1 MKRKPSLLFYDPA
14 TPIAYTDITLKESA
28 LRGTESTIVR
38 IAHSLKNYYQI
49 YIAQHCRPTTDNVAS
64 DDVNYI
70 SFETAHKLTPD
81 IVVLLR
87 YHRLLEKVAITFPHA
102 RHYFW
107 LHNLPS
113 RNLHSYR
120 ETLIKH
126 HYHLIAVS
134 HFHKKIIEKRL
145 QGKWYH
151 QLLRRKALKTSIPVS
166 VIYNPIN
173 DNLHPD
179 ASPVNNN
186 QLIFTSSFYKGLKQ
200 TLKIFTLL
208 HQHFPDY
215 ELLIISPD
223 KLDNSIT
230 LPEKAHFLGPLPP
243 HLLTQYIRR
252 SFCVFYPQTERVETF
267 GLVYA
272 EANALG
278 TPVLA
283 HDFGAASEILSDT
296 CQLIN
301 GHDIQTI
308 IKKLMEWQN
317 QRPLIKAKAEFRL
330 QNVVQSWLIL
340 LNQN

>member
-1 MKRKPSLLFYDPA
+1 MKTKPSLLFYDPA

-38 IAHSLKNYYQI
+38 VAHSLKNDYQI
-49 YIAQHCRPTTDNVAS
+49 YIAQHCRQTADNIVS
-64 DDVNYI
+64 DDVHYI
-70 SFETAHKLTPD
+70 SFDTAHELTPD
-81 IVVLLR
+81 IVILLR
-87 YHRLLEKVAITFPHA
+87 YHRLLERAALYFPHA

-113 RNLHSYR
+113 RNLHNYR
-120 ETLIKH
+120 EILIKY

-134 HFHKKIIEKRL
+134 HFHKQIIEKRL

-151 QLLRRKALKTSIPVS
+151 QLLRRKKLKTHIPVT

-173 DNLHPD
+173 DDLNPD

-186 QLIFTSSFYKGLKQ
+186 QMIFTSSFYKGLGQ
-200 TLKIFTLL
+200 TLKMFAKIR
-208 HQHFPDY
+208 QRFPDY
-215 ELLIISPD
+215 QLLIISPD
-223 KLDNSIT
+223 KLNDSII
-230 LPEKAHFLGPLPP
+230 LPENVHFLGPLPP
-243 HLLTQYIRR
+243 HLLTQHIRE

-283 HDFGAASEILSDT
+283 HDFGAASEVLSDT
-296 CQLIN
+296 TQLIN
-301 GHDIQTI
+301 GHDSQTI
-308 IKKLMEWQN
+308 IKKLMAWQK
-317 QRPLIKAKAEFRL
+317 QRPIVKAKIEFRL
-330 QNVVQSWLIL
+330 HNVIQSWLLL
-340 LNQN
+340 LNHH